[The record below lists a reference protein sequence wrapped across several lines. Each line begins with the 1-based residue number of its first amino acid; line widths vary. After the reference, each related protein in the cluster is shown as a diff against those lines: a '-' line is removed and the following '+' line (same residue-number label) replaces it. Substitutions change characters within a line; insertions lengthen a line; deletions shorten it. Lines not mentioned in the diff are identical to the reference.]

1 MPRHPL
7 RAATALC
14 GLGVTEVGR
23 VYDRSTTDFAV
34 DAVGL
39 ALADAGLDKH
49 ELDGLLVS
57 SGISGGHDLSLAHAL
72 GLPELRVYTHMN
84 AFGSTAA
91 QLVQYAAFAV
101 AHGLAHDVACVFA
114 DAPLARGESTG

>member
-34 DAVGL
+34 EAVSL
-39 ALADAGLDKH
+39 ALA
-49 ELDGLLVS
+49 VS
-57 SGISGGHDLSLAHAL
+57 PHLMPRAK
-72 GLPELRVYTHMN
+72 
-84 AFGSTAA
+84 
-91 QLVQYAAFAV
+91 
-101 AHGLAHDVACVFA
+101 
-114 DAPLARGESTG
+114 